1 MTGRTGNWDSRTA
14 GCGPGTW
21 CGWTRRDTTEI
32 EEIISAFPAV
42 QDVCVIGVPDD
53 HWGEVGK
60 ALLVV
65 DADTFCMEAFR
76 QYLAQTLASIKI
88 PRYIEEV
95 DQFPLT
101 GAGKKD
107 MARIRELYG

>member
-1 MTGRTGNWDSRTA
+1 
-14 GCGPGTW
+14 
-21 CGWTRRDTTEI
+21 
-32 EEIISAFPAV
+32 
-42 QDVCVIGVPDD
+42 
-53 HWGEVGK
+53 
-60 ALLVV
+60 
-65 DADTFCMEAFR
+65 MEAFR

-88 PRYIEEV
+88 PRHIEEV